1 MDVSEFSRHALDR
14 ALAIAKGTGA
24 SGNSTARRAGSAAAV
39 RAVSRAQR
47 TADARRNGPA
57 DVTYAGQRLIQSLL
71 FGVSP
76 SDQWSLLS
84 GAVILSAVGVC
95 ASLIPA
101 GQATR
106 INPIAALRHE

>member
-1 MDVSEFSRHALDR
+1 MRLI
-14 ALAIAKGTGA
+14 LAESSSLLLVGGVL
-24 SGNSTARRAGSAAAV
+24 GVTAA
-39 RAVSRAQR
+39 
-47 TADARRNGPA
+47 
-57 DVTYAGQRLIQSLL
+57 YAGQRLIQSLL

-84 GAVILSAVGVC
+84 GAVILAAVGLC

-106 INPIAALRHE
+106 INPTAALHHE